1 VYECHHIP
9 NNFGHTK
16 ESNEKLKYLSG
27 YSMTRSRHLSTHIP
41 QSSFKLGK
49 GKLRRRSLSDM
60 FGIGWQSLKTNT
72 FQEHSNQA
80 ASRTLVGAGYSKFFN
95 SIQENGL
102 NNTTLQTAILTLV
115 EDLNY
120 SSETINYVKEELT
133 KPSAIMPMKENILKE
148 KGKSLDKEETTKLG
162 ATQPL
167 LGLQYKKKQSFNL
180 SDYEGMQ
187 EKFAETPWYFSS
199 SSLFIFSKDNVFRK
213 VLVICVE
220 SLWYGRF
227 IMCCCILSVVVSI
240 QTNTIGVVTPIQ
252 LATFDYVLFAVSTPH
267 PQLYIFLSTYNQV
280 TTLHKVQIWLEYY
293 IYHHHHHL
301 LKN

>member
-1 VYECHHIP
+1 
-9 NNFGHTK
+9 
-16 ESNEKLKYLSG
+16 
-27 YSMTRSRHLSTHIP
+27 MTRSRHLSTHVP
-41 QSSFKLGK
+41 ESNFKLGK

-60 FGIGWQSLKTNT
+60 FGIGWQPLKTNT

-80 ASRTLVGAGYSKFFN
+80 ASRTLVGAGYSRNLN

-102 NNTTLQTAILTLV
+102 NNTTLQTTILTLV

-133 KPSAIMPMKENILKE
+133 KPSAIMPMNEKISKE

-162 ATQPL
+162 ATEPL

-199 SSLFIFSKDNVFRK
+199 SSLFIFSKGNVFRK

-220 SLWYGRF
+220 SIWYGGF
-227 IMCCCILSVVVSI
+227 IMCCCLLSVVVSI
-240 QTNTIGVVTPIQ
+240 QTNTIGVVTPAQ
-252 LATFDYVLFAVSTPH
+252 LATFDHVLFAVFNSP
-267 PQLYIFLSTYNQV
+267 PP
-280 TTLHKVQIWLEYY
+280 TLHIPIY
-293 IYHHHHHL
+293 I
-301 LKN
+301 